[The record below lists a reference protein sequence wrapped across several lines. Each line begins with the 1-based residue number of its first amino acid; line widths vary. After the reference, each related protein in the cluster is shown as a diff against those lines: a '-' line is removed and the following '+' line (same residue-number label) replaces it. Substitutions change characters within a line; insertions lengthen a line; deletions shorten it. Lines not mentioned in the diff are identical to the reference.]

1 MSDMYCPHCGAAE
14 NLKNRGGLF
23 ACGSNFGPYQTELCR
38 EREAHNKT
46 KRERDEA
53 REERDHWKTEYEIVE
68 ARLCGKKHPRDNG
81 IFSEHE
87 IIPKLERERDE
98 AIAERK
104 ASAADWLKQIEQANA
119 RVSRALQQFALAERE
134 RDEAREMQA
143 KALRERESTEREVEA
158 MLERA
163 IKAERERDAARAEL
177 EMWRDGNILHEIHRD
192 ELEEAKRNAGIRVT
206 DKIPNENNHPNY
218 GGTSL
223 L

>member
-1 MSDMYCPHCGAAE
+1 MSKIM
-14 NLKNRGGLF
+14 
-23 ACGSNFGPYQTELCR
+23 
-38 EREAHNKT
+38 
-46 KRERDEA
+46 
-53 REERDHWKTEYEIVE
+53 KTENNDENRMWKDASAALCEFVGVDP
-68 ARLCGKKHPRDNG
+68 ARKWAQCEK
-81 IFSEHE
+81 
-87 IIPKLERERDE
+87 ERDE
-98 AIAERK
+98 AIAARK
-104 ASAADWLKQIEQANA
+104 ASAADWLGQTDQANA
-119 RVSRALQQFALAERE
+119 RVSQALQQVALAERE

-143 KALRERESTEREVEA
+143 KALRDSESTEREVEA